1 MGEGIL
7 DAQAAAASYQAR
19 MMKKKGGCT
28 QRTTRPS
35 TRQDAEYINIVQG

>member
-19 MMKKKGGCT
+19 MMKKKKV
-28 QRTTRPS
+28 
-35 TRQDAEYINIVQG
+35 DAPNAQLAHPLDKTPNI